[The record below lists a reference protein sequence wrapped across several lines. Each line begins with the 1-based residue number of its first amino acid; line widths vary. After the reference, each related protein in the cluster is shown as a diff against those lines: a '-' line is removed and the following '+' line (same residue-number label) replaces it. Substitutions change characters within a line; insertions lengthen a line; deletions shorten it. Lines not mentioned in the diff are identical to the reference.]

1 MKHAACHQP
10 VRLFMS
16 AEFLSGFAPL
26 AGRYDAA
33 ILDLWGTV
41 HNGLEPLPGVLDCL
55 SHMGD
60 AGIAV
65 AMLSNAPFRAA
76 RVVEVLDRIGVPRDL
91 YRFVMSSGE
100 EAWQALAER
109 SEPWYRSLG
118 RRCLFVGGRHH
129 VSMIDNPGLETVDD
143 LAEAEFILCTGPRKA
158 EHTLADYEDLLAA
171 AAARGLRMVCA
182 NPDRAVM
189 RGEQREIC
197 AGAIA
202 ERYETQYGG
211 DVRWHGKP
219 DRSVFET
226 VLADL
231 GGADR
236 VRTVMVGDT
245 LHTDVEGAIAAGLDS
260 IFITHGIH
268 APYLDAVPGEAPA
281 DDRLAALYA
290 DHGVEPTFA
299 MTGLRW

>member
-1 MKHAACHQP
+1 
-10 VRLFMS
+10 MS
-16 AEFLSGFAPL
+16 VDLLPGFAPL
-26 AGRYDAA
+26 AGRYEAA

-55 SHMGD
+55 ERMRD

-65 AMLSNAPFRAA
+65 AMLSNAPFRAT

-100 EAWQALAER
+100 EAWRALAER
-109 SEPWYRSLG
+109 NDPWYRVLG
-118 RRCLFVGGRHH
+118 WRCLFVGSPHH
-129 VSMIDNPGLETVDD
+129 ITMIDNPGLEPVDD
-143 LAEAEFILCTGPRKA
+143 IADAAFILCTGPREA
-158 EHTLADYEDLLAA
+158 THTVADYDALLSDAA
-171 AAARGLRMVCA
+171 ERGLPMVCA

-202 ERYETQYGG
+202 EQYETQYGG
-211 DVRWHGKP
+211 VVRWHGKP
-219 DRSVFET
+219 DPSVFET
-226 VLADL
+226 VLDDL
-231 GGADR
+231 GNPERA
-236 VRTVMVGDT
+236 RTVMVGDT
-245 LHTDVEGAIAAGLDS
+245 LHTDVEGAIAAGLAS

-268 APYLDAVPGEAPA
+268 APVLDAVPGESPA
-281 DDRLAALYA
+281 AERLAALYETH
-290 DHGVEPTFA
+290 DVVPTHA